1 MSTRQVCGLSICTLM
16 LIAGLAGAAEPPK
29 ADPAAM
35 MKTWEKYA
43 TPGAPHQVLG
53 KLAGKWATSNTMWMD
68 ESQPPATQTGTA
80 EYEMTLGGR
89 YMAQHY
95 KSEMMGM
102 PFEGVGTVG
111 YDNLR
116 QRYFSTWID
125 NMGTGLMTCTG
136 TANAAG
142 NEITFNGVMDDPM
155 TGEKDKKFREVV
167 KITGPDAFTFEMFET
182 NKGKE
187 HRVMEIKHTRVP

>member
-1 MSTRQVCGLSICTLM
+1 
-16 LIAGLAGAAEPPK
+16 
-29 ADPAAM
+29 
-35 MKTWEKYA
+35 
-43 TPGAPHQVLG
+43 
-53 KLAGKWATSNTMWMD
+53 MWMD

-102 PFEGVGTVG
+102 PFEGVGTG
-111 YDNLR
+111 RLR
-116 QRYFSTWID
+116 QPP
-125 NMGTGLMTCTG
+125 
-136 TANAAG
+136 AALLLDLDRQHG
-142 NEITFNGVMDDPM
+142 HRADDLHGHGQRRRQRDHFQRRDGRPM

-182 NKGKE
+182 NQGKE